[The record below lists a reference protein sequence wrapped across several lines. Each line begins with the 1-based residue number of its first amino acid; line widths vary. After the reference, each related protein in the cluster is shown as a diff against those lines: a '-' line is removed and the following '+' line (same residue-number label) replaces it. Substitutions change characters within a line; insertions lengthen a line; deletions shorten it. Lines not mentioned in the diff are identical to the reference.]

1 MQLEI
6 TPLVKAKL
14 GRMSSTHVLSA
25 ADVPTLGSQSYKHY
39 TYTEALEKDKKKEY
53 SCKIITT
60 RSSCLDSK
68 KHALYNTMSSEQNI
82 ARKIS
87 TQCSWVDLIC
97 FFEIRLKFVS
107 KFLCFRSN
115 HFTAQHA

>member
-1 MQLEI
+1 MQLET
-6 TPLVKAKL
+6 TP
-14 GRMSSTHVLSA
+14 LSA
-25 ADVPTLGSQSYKHY
+25 ADVPTLDSKIYKHY

-97 FFEIRLKFVS
+97 FLRSGSNLSANFSVSDQFILQLSMHRLME
-107 KFLCFRSN
+107 
-115 HFTAQHA
+115 

>member
-39 TYTEALEKDKKKEY
+39 TYTEALEKDKKKN
-53 SCKIITT
+53 T
-60 RSSCLDSK
+60 
-68 KHALYNTMSSEQNI
+68 HAKL
-82 ARKIS
+82 
-87 TQCSWVDLIC
+87 
-97 FFEIRLKFVS
+97 
-107 KFLCFRSN
+107 
-115 HFTAQHA
+115 